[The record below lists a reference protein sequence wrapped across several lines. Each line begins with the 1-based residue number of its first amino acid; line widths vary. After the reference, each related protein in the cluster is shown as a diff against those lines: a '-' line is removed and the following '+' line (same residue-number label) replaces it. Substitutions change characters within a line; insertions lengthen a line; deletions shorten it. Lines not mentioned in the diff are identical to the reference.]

1 MDICLTGIFNAK
13 HIFCYWILC
22 IMHDRVQSEATTWN
36 LMRPSLRF
44 SVLVNISVFSSWHG
58 TIVMTMTMLLLTPH
72 LARQTE
78 QVELNRLT
86 DVADLVSQ
94 CSIPGHHMWTWHE
107 YDIKLCDTNPSI
119 RSLNCSKL
127 ASEARNSSLSFSD
140 WPGGYNNLTLQ
151 KYLQNIYKIS
161 RSASWWHT
169 LVTCE
174 DVSVVVIHL
183 DIRLGTHSVRAEDRD
198 RLTNYIMGN

>member
-1 MDICLTGIFNAK
+1 MF
-13 HIFCYWILC
+13 C

-36 LMRPSLRF
+36 LMRPNLRF

-94 CSIPGHHMWTWHE
+94 CSIPGHHM
-107 YDIKLCDTNPSI
+107 
-119 RSLNCSKL
+119 
-127 ASEARNSSLSFSD
+127 
-140 WPGGYNNLTLQ
+140 
-151 KYLQNIYKIS
+151 
-161 RSASWWHT
+161 
-169 LVTCE
+169 
-174 DVSVVVIHL
+174 
-183 DIRLGTHSVRAEDRD
+183 
-198 RLTNYIMGN
+198 

>member
-1 MDICLTGIFNAK
+1 MDIGLTGIF
-13 HIFCYWILC
+13 CYWMFC

-58 TIVMTMTMLLLTPH
+58 TFVMTMTMLLLPAPH

-94 CSIPGHHMWTWHE
+94 CSISGHHKWTWHK
-107 YDIKLCDTNPSI
+107 YDMTLNFVTRTLPSDLWTAPSWHQ
-119 RSLNCSKL
+119 R
-127 ASEARNSSLSFSD
+127 
-140 WPGGYNNLTLQ
+140 PGTHPCPSPTGLEVIIIDIST
-151 KYLQNIYKIS
+151 KIS
-161 RSASWWHT
+161 T
-169 LVTCE
+169 KYPGLPV
-174 DVSVVVIHL
+174 DGIL
-183 DIRLGTHSVRAEDRD
+183 
-198 RLTNYIMGN
+198 

>member
-1 MDICLTGIFNAK
+1 
-13 HIFCYWILC
+13 
-22 IMHDRVQSEATTWN
+22 MHDRVQSEATTWN

-58 TIVMTMTMLLLTPH
+58 TFVMTMTMLLLAPH

-94 CSIPGHHMWTWHE
+94 CSISGHHMWTWHE

-140 WPGGYNNLTLQ
+140 WPGGYNHWHIY
-151 KYLQNIYKIS
+151 KNIYKIF

-174 DVSVVVIHL
+174 DVTIVVVHL

-198 RLTNYIMGN
+198 GLTNYIMGN

>member
-13 HIFCYWILC
+13 HILLLNVLYNAWPSSIRSYDLEL
-22 IMHDRVQSEATTWN
+22 DEAQSEV
-36 LMRPSLRF
+36 LRPGEHL
-44 SVLVNISVFSSWHG
+44 SVQF
-58 TIVMTMTMLLLTPH
+58 LTRDNCDDHDNTAASH

-94 CSIPGHHMWTWHE
+94 CSISGRHLTWIWH
-107 YDIKLCDTNPSI
+107 DIKLCDTNPSI

-140 WPGGYNNLTLQ
+140 WPGGYNNLTHCIDIYLQ
-151 KYLQNIYKIS
+151 KYLQNIQ
-161 RSASWWHT
+161 
-169 LVTCE
+169 
-174 DVSVVVIHL
+174 
-183 DIRLGTHSVRAEDRD
+183 VRQ
-198 RLTNYIMGN
+198 

>member
-1 MDICLTGIFNAK
+1 
-13 HIFCYWILC
+13 
-22 IMHDRVQSEATTWN
+22 MHDRVQSEATTWN

-58 TIVMTMTMLLLTPH
+58 TIVMTRQYYYYWHLTWHDRP
-72 LARQTE
+72 
-78 QVELNRLT
+78 NRLSWT
-86 DVADLVSQ
+86 VWR
-94 CSIPGHHMWTWHE
+94 MWLISSLSAAYLDTTWHE
-107 YDIKLCDTNPSI
+107 YDIKLCYTNPSI

-140 WPGGYNNLTLQ
+140 WPGGYNHWHIY
-151 KYLQNIYKIS
+151 KNIYKIS
-161 RSASWWHT
+161 MSASWWHT

-174 DVSVVVIHL
+174 DVSVVVVHL

-198 RLTNYIMGN
+198 GLTNYNMGCAIKLLWSCAVLWRNSWQ

>member
-1 MDICLTGIFNAK
+1 MTEFNQR
-13 HIFCYWILC
+13 L
-22 IMHDRVQSEATTWN
+22 RPGTWWGPVWGS
-36 LMRPSLRF
+36 PSLWTSPC
-44 SVLVNISVFSSWHG
+44 SVPDTGQLWWPWQYCGISPG
-58 TIVMTMTMLLLTPH
+58 TTDRTGWAEPSDGCGWSRLSVQHIWTPH
-72 LARQTE
+72 
-78 QVELNRLT
+78 VNLT
-86 DVADLVSQ
+86 W
-94 CSIPGHHMWTWHE
+94 IWH
-107 YDIKLCDTNPSI
+107 DIKFCDTNPSI

-140 WPGGYNNLTLQ
+140 WPGGYNHWHIY
-151 KYLQNIYKIS
+151 KNIYKIS

-174 DVSVVVIHL
+174 DVTIVVIHL

>member
-1 MDICLTGIFNAK
+1 MDIGLTGIFNAK
-13 HIFCYWILC
+13 HILLLNVLC

-36 LMRPSLRF
+36 LMRPNLRF

-58 TIVMTMTMLLLTPH
+58 TLVMTMTMLLLTPH
-72 LARQTE
+72 LTRQTE

-140 WPGGYNNLTLQ
+140 WPGGYNHWH
-151 KYLQNIYKIS
+151 IYK
-161 RSASWWHT
+161 
-169 LVTCE
+169 
-174 DVSVVVIHL
+174 VSTKYSELPVDGIL
-183 DIRLGTHSVRAEDRD
+183 
-198 RLTNYIMGN
+198 